1 MKVKIEPDVKR
12 DKQKEITND
21 KKVKIKEELGP
32 VNIIFSVTNQLSTS
46 IPFFQVVSRDGNFY
60 TCLLCT
66 GEDVACGDTKSIIQ
80 HVREMHD
87 MRLYIC
93 DVCGLDF
100 PKRNEL
106 SAHLD
111 EHVAA
116 EEGDFQCEVCHRI
129 FSNLRLFRIHKRM
142 HYPQNKPWPCEICNK
157 KYRYASASLFC

>member
-1 MKVKIEPDVKR
+1 
-12 DKQKEITND
+12 
-21 KKVKIKEELGP
+21 
-32 VNIIFSVTNQLSTS
+32 
-46 IPFFQVVSRDGNFY
+46 
-60 TCLLCT
+60 
-66 GEDVACGDTKSIIQ
+66 
-80 HVREMHD
+80 

-129 FSNLRLFRIHKRM
+129 FCNLRLFRIHKRM

-157 KYRYASASLFC
+157 KYRYASKYFLLFQLRFMKSLRYAFLRSVQKSLKLLFDSCYYFLFIFCSSTWTSTPSRDSRKLD

>member
-1 MKVKIEPDVKR
+1 
-12 DKQKEITND
+12 
-21 KKVKIKEELGP
+21 
-32 VNIIFSVTNQLSTS
+32 
-46 IPFFQVVSRDGNFY
+46 
-60 TCLLCT
+60 
-66 GEDVACGDTKSIIQ
+66 
-80 HVREMHD
+80 

-93 DVCGLDF
+93 DVCGMDF

-129 FSNLRLFRIHKRM
+129 FCNLRLFRIHKRM

-157 KYRYASASLFC
+157 KYRYASASFVFWIFNRTIYKQISLNIKDCISPRQTFLQGSQKSLKQLFDSCYDLFLQ